1 MGRQRQYIAKN
12 QNAGGCSETIKVGIR
27 RREQHQVRAG
37 IEMGNGEGRSCVCV
51 MLEHLAALA
60 DCLGVKGI
68 DGFVGAEVEV
78 HRDGAAPKHSRGV
91 ITLIGELAL
100 VKVVVKHEFAPG
112 TAAIQLGQPKG
123 GMHDPVH
130 GCCVYGTVGEFLP
143 TAGVCADSAWQ
154 LEGETVHINSSLSH
168 WVAGP
173 LSWTHLSPPG
183 CLYAPPTATASKAFL
198 YLPRVGQVRSAEV
211 GE

>member
-1 MGRQRQYIAKN
+1 MG
-12 QNAGGCSETIKVGIR
+12 S
-27 RREQHQVRAG
+27 
-37 IEMGNGEGRSCVCV
+37 GEGRVCVCV
-51 MLEHLAALA
+51 MPEHLAALN
-60 DCLGVKGI
+60 DRLGVKGV

-130 GCCVYGTVGEFLP
+130 GSCVYGTVGESLP
-143 TAGVCADSAWQ
+143 PAGVCAGAAWQ
-154 LEGETVHINSSLSH
+154 LDGKTVHIN
-168 WVAGP
+168 
-173 LSWTHLSPPG
+173 
-183 CLYAPPTATASKAFL
+183 
-198 YLPRVGQVRSAEV
+198 RSR
-211 GE
+211 